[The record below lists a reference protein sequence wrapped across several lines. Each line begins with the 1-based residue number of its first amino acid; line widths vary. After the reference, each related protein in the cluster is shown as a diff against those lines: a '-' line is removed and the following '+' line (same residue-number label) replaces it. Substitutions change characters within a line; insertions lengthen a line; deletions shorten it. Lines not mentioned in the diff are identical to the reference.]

1 MLRYVLRYVV
11 LRRVSLVCHTKP
23 SNSNGNQEEQST
35 GEGFET
41 LPRGCVVLFV
51 VCVGLSERGIS
62 GWAGDVRS
70 EKRETKKALLLLQTS
85 DRSDP
90 HFIV

>member
-1 MLRYVLRYVV
+1 M
-11 LRRVSLVCHTKP
+11 
-23 SNSNGNQEEQST
+23 
-35 GEGFET
+35 
-41 LPRGCVVLFV
+41 VLFV